1 MQSTR
6 SQRACALLGS
16 LFLAILIAG
25 CQGTESS
32 ADEHIAKA
40 KAFMAAGDLRPATI
54 ELANAI
60 QSKDSA
66 EARVLR
72 ARIALD
78 LGDGVAAEK
87 EIRRAIDLG
96 AAGDELLP
104 QLIESLVM
112 QSKSDMA
119 LRESDALP
127 DTLTPKA
134 KAAVLGLRGQAL
146 ILLQRFDL
154 ARAQLDAGL
163 QTDASSPQVLVGL
176 VAINGVQRR
185 FDEAARWAAQGIERN
200 PDSAALWSARGDVEL
215 RRNDPAAA
223 EQSFS
228 KAIAL
233 RKFPTLDRAR
243 RAFLYLRQNKVDA
256 AKEDIKVLKAE
267 GFAKHPLVNHIDGR
281 LLFAAK
287 RYSEAAVAFEQSHAE
302 APNFLPNRFYLA
314 ASYHLLGEQ
323 ERALLHAKFIQGI
336 APHNRSANE
345 LLGGIQL
352 SRGSLIEG
360 RRLLEGVLKADPANA
375 QVLRLLGGAALIEGD
390 GPRGVEYFTKLAAA
404 SPSSEQ
410 AKRDLVTA
418 RLFAGMPVQG
428 TEALM
433 SEYDR
438 SLLLALE
445 ALRDKKAQPALQ
457 MATKLA
463 ADHPDKVDPLQVK
476 AAALMLSGQF
486 KQAKAELDRA
496 VKLAPGD
503 LSVTKNLAKLEL
515 AGGNVDRAKTLVA
528 PIASANPKDEDAA
541 LLLVSIERRL
551 NNRQAATG
559 VLERVVQANPDALIA
574 RGTLAA
580 EHLSAGQF
588 RKVLELTQ
596 GLTDDQFKRRPDL
609 LELRGKALMM
619 GGDAKAA
626 VHSFEQWSKLDPGA
640 AAAGFYLAEARA
652 MSGDYAGAQ
661 ASLDPALKRAPRHLP
676 SRITE
681 VKLLVYRQ
689 RIPEATKALARLR
702 KDFGDQNEVRALE
715 GWFALG
721 TGRFAD
727 AESALT
733 AAYAKKPDRD
743 LAILLSK
750 TKLAMGKSDD
760 ALAAARAWQKTRPDD
775 LAISMFVAGTLLG
788 LKRDEDARLEYAAIV
803 QRNPDYVPALNNL
816 AWLGRDKDPAQSIKH
831 AEHAMLVAPRDP
843 TVKDTLATLVGKR
856 GDWARATDLLRAAVA
871 LAPNEPKYRLRL
883 TQSLL
888 AQQRDDDARAVVAE
902 LNKLAPGS
910 EAAKQAQ
917 QMLAGASAP
926 GR

>member
-1 MQSTR
+1 MQSTCR
-6 SQRACALLGS
+6 KPVRALLGS
-16 LFLAILIAG
+16 LLLAILIAG
-25 CQGTESS
+25 CQGTGSS
-32 ADEHIAKA
+32 AEEHIAKA
-40 KAFMAAGDLRPATI
+40 KAFIAAGDLRPAAI
-54 ELANAI
+54 ELANSI
-60 QSKDSA
+60 EVKDST

-78 LGDGVAAEK
+78 IGDGVAAEK
-87 EIRRAIDLG
+87 EIRRAMNLG
-96 AAGDELLP
+96 AGGDELLP

-112 QSKSDMA
+112 QSKPDRA
-119 LRESDALP
+119 LHESDALP

-134 KAAVLGLRGQAL
+134 KAAILGLRGQAL
-146 ILLQRFDL
+146 ILLERFDL
-154 ARAQLDAGL
+154 ARRQLDAGL
-163 QTDASSPQVLVGL
+163 QIDASSPEVLVGL
-176 VAINGVQRR
+176 VAINGLQRR

-200 PDSAALWSARGDVEL
+200 PNSAALWSARGDVEL
-215 RRNDPAAA
+215 ARNDPAAA

-243 RAFLYLRQNKVDA
+243 RAFLYLQQNKVDA

-287 RYSEAAVAFEQSHAE
+287 RYSEASVAFEQSHAE
-302 APNFLPNRFYLA
+302 APKFLPNRFYLA
-314 ASYHLLGEQ
+314 ATYHLLGEQ
-323 ERALLHAKFIQGI
+323 ERALLHAKFIQGVL
-336 APHNRSANE
+336 PHNSAANE

-375 QVLRLLGGAALIEGD
+375 QVLRLLGSAALIEGD
-390 GPRGVEYFTKLAAA
+390 GARGVEYFTRLAAA
-404 SPSSEQ
+404 SPDSEQ
-410 AKRDLVTA
+410 AKKDLVTA
-418 RLFAGMPVQG
+418 RLLAGMAVQG
-428 TEALM
+428 TEAL

-457 MATKLA
+457 MAEKLV

-486 KQAKAELDRA
+486 KQAKAELERA
-496 VKLAPGD
+496 AKLAPGD
-503 LSVTKNLAKLEL
+503 LAVTKNLAKLEL
-515 AGGNVDRAKTLVA
+515 AGGHVARAKALAA
-528 PIASANPKDEDAA
+528 PIANANPKDEDAA

-559 VLERVVQANPDALIA
+559 VLERVVQVNPDALIA

-580 EHLSAGQF
+580 DHLSAGQF

-596 GLTDDQFKRRPDL
+596 VLTDDQFKRRPDL
-609 LELRGKALMM
+609 LELKGKALMM

-626 VHSFEQWSKLDPGA
+626 VHSFEQWAKLSPES

-661 ASLDPALKRAPRHLP
+661 ASLDPALKRVPRHLP

-689 RIPEATKALARLR
+689 RIPEAAKALVRLR
-702 KDFGDQNEVRALE
+702 KDFGDQTEVRTLE

-721 TGRFAD
+721 TGRFAEAD
-727 AESALT
+727 SALT

-750 TKLAMGKSDD
+750 TKLAMGKNDD
-760 ALAAARAWQKTRPDD
+760 ALAVARAWQKARPDD
-775 LAISMFVAGTLLG
+775 LAMSMFVAGTLLG

-816 AWLGRDKDPAQSIKH
+816 AWLGREKDPAQSIKH
-831 AEHAMLVAPRDP
+831 AEHALLLAPRDP
-843 TVKDTLATLVGKR
+843 TVKDTLAALVGKR
-856 GDWARATDLLRAAVA
+856 GDWARATDLLRDAVA

-902 LNKLAPGS
+902 LSKLAPGS

-917 QMLAGASAP
+917 QLLTGASAP